1 MNAFIKA
8 IWRLLLTGTRPRG
21 MGAPKRGWF
30 GRCGTLRIEA
40 LSAVGWGGTLWGR
53 ASTPWVAL
61 TENEAVEGGTEGR

>member
-1 MNAFIKA
+1 
-8 IWRLLLTGTRPRG
+8 